1 MRSPEE
7 QEIFNKFVEELDNT
21 IAEAARKRGT
31 EEANELIEKFFSDIE
46 SMRISGKEAQKLDD
60 LGKKL
65 DSEKRDP
72 NQPKVDKSPASSRR
86 RPPVLR

>member
-7 QEIFNKFVEELDNT
+7 QEIFNKFVEELNNT
-21 IAEAARKRGT
+21 IDEAARKRGA

-46 SMRISGKEAQKLDD
+46 RMRISGKEAQKLDD

-65 DSEKRDP
+65 DSEKSDP
-72 NQPKVDKSPASSRR
+72 NQPKVDKRPTSSRR